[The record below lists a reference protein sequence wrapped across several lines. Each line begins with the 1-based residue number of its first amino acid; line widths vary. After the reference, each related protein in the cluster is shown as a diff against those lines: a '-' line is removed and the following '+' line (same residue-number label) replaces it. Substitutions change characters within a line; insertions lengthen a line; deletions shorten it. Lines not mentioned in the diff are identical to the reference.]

1 MPQIKSRRSTGN
13 NRLALDG
20 LNVRECL
27 IARPSAEAT
36 VQPVERPGTG
46 PDAVRDGDTATYLV
60 ECYMPGLTPGK
71 LDALAQRAQQAADRS
86 SRGGSAVWYRSVTFV
101 PQDEM
106 SLFLFE
112 GVSPRA
118 VTEAIER
125 AGLGYERVVEV
136 VHLAPGKQR

>member
-1 MPQIKSRRSTGN
+1 MPQIKSRRSTGDA
-13 NRLALDG
+13 RLALDG
-20 LNVRECL
+20 LNVRECV
-27 IARPSAEAT
+27 IARPSAGAT
-36 VQPVERPGTG
+36 VQLMEKPSMGS
-46 PDAVRDGDTATYLV
+46 DAVRDGDTATYLV

-86 SRGGSAVWYRSVTFV
+86 SRGGTAVWYRSVTFV

-112 GVSPRA
+112 GVSPRS

-125 AGLGYERVVEV
+125 AGLSYERVVEV
-136 VHLAPGKQR
+136 VHLAPGK